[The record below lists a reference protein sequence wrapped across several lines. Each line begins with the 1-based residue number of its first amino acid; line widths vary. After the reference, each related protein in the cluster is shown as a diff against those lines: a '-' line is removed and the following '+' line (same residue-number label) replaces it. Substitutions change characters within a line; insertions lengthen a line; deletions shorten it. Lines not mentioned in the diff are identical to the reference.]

1 MKIYL
6 TDDFKNNTILAEKG
20 IRCVLRG
27 FALVNDSKHWLQKL
41 HGVNKTSGNL
51 YEFESITL
59 EELQEHTTLVLDE
72 DKNDPD
78 ILNNLFDITYEPC
91 LELSTPDQ
99 MECKACG
106 GSGKDASGNP
116 CPICDGD
123 GWVYHQNEKGTV
135 LGGEKFGTYKI
146 RINSMRN
153 NKTEK
158 GIQGTYQA
166 IVLIGEKYT
175 EDTVHV
181 ISKHKS
187 YIGIIVYFDGSGL
200 DGGDMD
206 EYAGVTETING
217 LTIGPNTAFTLNIQ
231 FSLSQLHMID
241 DEDGPVLDTEYALIM
256 QHSSQKD
263 QTTTQLN
270 LPGAFLVPSG
280 KEYSARVDLEAGR
293 NIAHTGIAYMDKTFN
308 LIPDTYKNN
317 NIFNVTP
324 RFNIFDEHNDKFVK
338 PQTLVSYGGMV
349 KTSAGNFFENQ
360 HIAIE
365 YDPSYFSMNEKA
377 PTGNSRFDLFGGA
390 TKKENSG
397 YDDSRMVNTTGYL
410 RLVSDRGYHFSGEN
424 LVEVLSNANSA
435 GVYDGA
441 LYVSDNNRIGGETDG
456 AKTFDL
462 HTIDTEG
469 ITAAGI
475 SGGMF
480 IDSNR
485 STFNGLSGLTAI
497 GTHKASAD
505 NSITIPNASGMLPC
519 PNCSADHASRV
530 IVYVIKNE
538 SSSYQTIW
546 NEGNFSL
553 SLNDSTKIFT
563 TKEAGEDWLEEM
575 IDDTFLSEQVRK
587 SLKTCSVEEKVVKT
601 QLESFYYM
609 GKIESDNTVKFLED
623 DGTFT
628 NTPSVSSI
636 KRFDSM
642 EDVDAYRVNL
652 GLPKSQVRPY
662 HAYINNNIYEVCP
675 KCHEA
680 GEYIQQLPDY
690 YSNPYYCKT
699 CSGTGKIDLSACP
712 VCGGDGN
719 VGSYS
724 YPGRLMMYG
733 LNTSSFDYKGF
744 NNTFI
749 GHKGLLSNYGHDA
762 VIFGNH
768 NACGNREYDMCIPCS
783 GTGRLLCNT
792 CSGSG
797 KVDGQAMQECTACV
811 GFGFVTYS
819 GDPCGLCSGTGK
831 LSDGSV
837 CYMCGGTVYYDY
849 PGLEF
854 SSCSA
859 FISGYDAIYDC
870 PVCKTKKEIPIPNKT
885 VPVDCPECEGIG
897 RSKCKA
903 CNGEGFIEGYVH
915 AMTTS
920 ACPTCNDKLKICTKC
935 KGKGYTD
942 RTVCPTC
949 SGTGEAL
956 DGKCPTCKGVGYIH
970 IVTCTLCGG
979 DKMICDKCEGTGIT
993 DCDVCGGDS
1002 ILECPECNTP
1012 SDVKCTFCNGAGV
1025 VTDADK
1031 IREYVGKHEAENYLG
1046 FAVHTPVDGA
1056 TCHYCGGTGL
1066 EAKFG
1071 IYQYIPYGDRN
1082 DLEPNVDFYN
1092 IHEGNETRYVPVR
1105 VTAELKDGGNYAD
1118 ENDWDWVFKPFIACK
1133 KNVEVTNTEDIAEP
1147 GGGTKT
1153 ITVTTNYNFFV
1164 NPDGFIDIASFSWYS
1179 YPDFWYNRPGAG
1191 FLSFFSVDELTR
1203 YFNNNAEH
1211 FIEETY
1217 NDATSKYEYA
1227 QYELITDVE
1236 QFAGSSKYL
1245 WAANDLGK
1253 SKIFILKLDKCY
1265 RAWNRYS
1272 EDRTWQHNML
1282 PGTNIA
1288 NRWQHYNI
1296 NTDHISHDDSLFT
1309 SLRLYDLVDDAEKLK
1324 NDFIAAAAAY
1334 GVEPQIYVD
1343 GLRIE
1348 HACSPCKHCYGTK
1361 IIDEEYV
1368 FGCPCCSNIEGFRNE
1383 QTLTSA
1389 YDARTGWFVPI
1400 QPTVWYPE
1408 HHIMFKNFY
1417 TPSAEPG
1424 HYNPNNYL
1432 GKHEC
1437 DLCDG
1442 IGYVS
1447 EAQRIAYLGEDYNN
1461 RYMRLVDG
1469 TEQYLSIKLETSGTP
1484 NRINAAQFRNLYI
1497 GDEPT
1502 FGEHEIWPT
1511 SGTSSFCPKCSKLFN
1526 ELLMGP
1532 TFFNADNNDAGGYII
1547 NDIYGFDDFKLK
1559 NVNESLWRKE
1569 EHDDTGAEVKNDEDI
1584 VNHIGAGSYCSTCNF
1599 NGTPKGL
1606 DKRKCTTCNGTGI
1619 DNTLPCPTCHGTK
1632 STQTTCSTC
1641 NGSGKLTNDCMQC
1654 RSTGKYT
1661 LWIGTNN
1668 STTNYRYVQ
1677 RQKNQYSSDIC
1688 VYYKRIS
1695 KAATDYVAETH
1706 SPMEPLPLVNS
1717 LTEDWLTQTWVLV
1730 PEATAREALMWGKA
1744 TLDGHDSS
1752 GNVIK
1757 DAYEVLLVPAE
1768 NAETY
1773 LADILIITQ
1782 TTYAPINTQL
1792 GPLNIADTLD
1802 CADCDGKGY
1811 IDWQCYTCHGNGY
1824 ISQPCEKCHGT
1835 GTGDTC
1841 IVCNGK
1847 GYYDD
1852 GEDPRG
1858 RIMCPECK
1866 DGKTPCNKCD
1876 EVKHWYCTTCSGA
1889 GEVWFQPT
1897 VAYED
1902 GKVVAVGDGYF
1913 YKNMMPDQSN
1923 FDMYRDYI
1931 NIHPDNNCD
1940 LNVGQ
1945 YIKKMNLLSVEH
1957 NGLLMV
1963 HNNNYDE
1970 IPDPHVKH
1978 YLASDFFA
1986 VRGWAKYNELEE
1998 RFANLQNGCY
2008 APDAIYFT
2016 KRTAHNEEWKLRIR
2030 ELDYLLNDSYI
2041 KTNASMLKTAA
2052 LNQAIYDFNRKNTT
2066 FLLRL
2071 GPIISYAWKGKKGWK
2086 ETHYIA
2092 IKGAKGGKG
2101 KKGLKGTKGKKGFR
2115 GLKGV
2120 STWREGYFIAYE
2132 GETLGL
2138 KGAKGMKGLKGL
2150 KGQEQFKDLELHIM
2164 GMRYKYYIADILAAI
2179 KEEFG
2184 RSISNTGNLGKNSE
2198 TYTIYCLNAD
2208 PTENLYFKGVR
2219 LRKMRD
2225 GNYQTLNAVKGIKP
2239 AQVQRL
2245 VYKDNG
2251 YNGEYGIMN
2260 FDYAYNNRFLA

>member
-530 IVYVIKNE
+530 IVYVIENE

-575 IDDTFLSEQVRK
+575 IDDTFLSEEVRNL
-587 SLKTCSVEEKVVKT
+587 LKTCSVEEKVVQK
-601 QLESFYYM
+601 QLKSFYYM
-609 GKIESDNTVKFLED
+609 GKIESDSNTVKFLLD

-642 EDVDAYRVNL
+642 EDVDAYRVNID
-652 GLPKSQVRPY
+652 LPKSQVRPY
-662 HAYINNNIYEVCP
+662 HAYISDDTIYEVCP

-690 YSNPYYCKT
+690 YSNPYYCKS

-885 VPVDCPECEGIG
+885 VPVDCPDCEGIG
-897 RSKCKA
+897 RSKCKS

-1012 SDVKCTFCNGAGV
+1012 SDVKCSFCNGAGV
-1025 VTDADK
+1025 LTDADK

-1046 FAVHTPVDGA
+1046 FAVRTPVDGA
-1056 TCHYCGGTGL
+1056 ACNYCGGTGL

-1092 IHEGNETRYVPVR
+1092 IYKGNETRYVPVR

-1133 KNVEVTNTEDIAEP
+1133 KNVEVTNTENIAEP
-1147 GGGTKT
+1147 DGSTKA
-1153 ITVTTNYNFFV
+1153 ITVTSNYNFFV
-1164 NPDGFIDIASFSWYS
+1164 NPDGFINIANFSWYS
-1179 YPDFWYNRPGAG
+1179 SPDFNYNYPGAG

-1203 YFNNNAEH
+1203 YFNNNTEH

-1236 QFAGSSKYL
+1236 QFAESSKYL

-1265 RAWNRYS
+1265 RTWNRYS
-1272 EDRTWQHNML
+1272 EDRTWQRML
-1282 PGTNIA
+1282 SGTNIA
-1288 NRWQHYNI
+1288 NRWLHYNV
-1296 NTDHISHDDSLFT
+1296 NTEHITHDDSLFT
-1309 SLRLYDLVDDAEKLK
+1309 SLRLYDLIDDAEKLK
-1324 NDFIAAAAAY
+1324 NDFINAVADY

-1343 GLRIE
+1343 SLRIE
-1348 HACSPCKHCYGTK
+1348 NACSPCKHCYGTK

-1368 FGCPCCSNIEGFRNE
+1368 FGCPCCSNIESFRNE

-1389 YDARTGWFVPI
+1389 FDARTSWFVPI

-1447 EAQRIAYLGEDYNN
+1447 EAHRIAYLGEEYNN

-1469 TEQYLSIKLETSGTP
+1469 TEQILSIKLETSGTS

-1532 TFFNADNNDAGGYII
+1532 TFFNADNNAAGGYII

-1606 DKRKCTTCNGTGI
+1606 DKLKCKTCN
-1619 DNTLPCPTCHGTK
+1619 
-1632 STQTTCSTC
+1632 
-1641 NGSGKLTNDCMQC
+1641 
-1654 RSTGKYT
+1654 
-1661 LWIGTNN
+1661 
-1668 STTNYRYVQ
+1668 
-1677 RQKNQYSSDIC
+1677 
-1688 VYYKRIS
+1688 
-1695 KAATDYVAETH
+1695 
-1706 SPMEPLPLVNS
+1706 
-1717 LTEDWLTQTWVLV
+1717 
-1730 PEATAREALMWGKA
+1730 
-1744 TLDGHDSS
+1744 
-1752 GNVIK
+1752 
-1757 DAYEVLLVPAE
+1757 
-1768 NAETY
+1768 
-1773 LADILIITQ
+1773 
-1782 TTYAPINTQL
+1782 
-1792 GPLNIADTLD
+1792 
-1802 CADCDGKGY
+1802 
-1811 IDWQCYTCHGNGY
+1811 
-1824 ISQPCEKCHGT
+1824 GT

-1841 IVCNGK
+1841 TVCDGK

-1876 EVKHWYCTTCSGA
+1876 EVKHWYCTTCGGA